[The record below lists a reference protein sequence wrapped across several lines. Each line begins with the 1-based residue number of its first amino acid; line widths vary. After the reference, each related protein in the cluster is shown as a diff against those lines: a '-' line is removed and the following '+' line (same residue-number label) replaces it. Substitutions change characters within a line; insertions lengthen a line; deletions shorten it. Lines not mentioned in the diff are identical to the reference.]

1 MVVYD
6 RKMEDYKLRFYIF
19 FELNIFV
26 YITRFNTRELQMLRN
41 NIRLKKQ
48 KKKNWIHLNSYGH

>member
-48 KKKNWIHLNSYGH
+48 KKKN